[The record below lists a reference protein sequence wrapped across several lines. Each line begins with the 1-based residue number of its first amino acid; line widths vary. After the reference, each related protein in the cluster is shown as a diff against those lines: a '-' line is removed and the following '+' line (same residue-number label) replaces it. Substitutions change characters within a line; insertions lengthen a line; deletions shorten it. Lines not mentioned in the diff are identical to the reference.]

1 MGQTVESCG
10 AAVGSA
16 VSCLTAVIVSC
27 GTAVAVSC
35 GTAVESAVSCEQLWS
50 VRTAAELR
58 LWNGS

>member
-1 MGQTVESCG
+1 
-10 AAVGSA
+10 VGSA